1 MIHVQYHSNYP
12 CNLWI
17 GSLTLPYLHDMCDP
31 DPTLVP
37 GPDPRAQML
46 DQVLQV
52 LMVCAQGHTFMLV
65 PDPI

>member
-1 MIHVQYHSNYP
+1 
-12 CNLWI
+12 
-17 GSLTLPYLHDMCDP
+17 MCDP

>member
-1 MIHVQYHSNYP
+1 MVCITWV
-12 CNLWI
+12 I
-17 GSLTLPYLHDMCDP
+17 TLHCARA
-31 DPTLVP
+31 TLVP